1 MSRFVCIRASKWAR
15 LSDVLSVLPWNKYWK
30 HVFMLFGII
39 ETSTSHASY
48 CCCCL
53 VTSVVSDSVWPHR
66 QQHTRLRHPWD
77 SPGKN
82 TGVGCHFLLPCMKVK
97 SESQVAQSYPTLSVL
112 SHKKE
117 WNNAVCSNMDGS
129 GDYHTWWSKPDKYQM
144 KLLICRIWKKMIQ
157 MNLFT
162 KQKKTH
168 RHRKQIYCYQ
178 RGKWAGI
185 N

>member
-53 VTSVVSDSVWPHR
+53 VTSVVSDSVWLHR
-66 QQHTRLRHPWD
+66 RQPTRLPRPWN

-82 TGVGCHFLLPCMKVK
+82 TGVACHFLLQGMKVK
-97 SESQVAQSYPTLSVL
+97 SESEVAQLCLTQWPHGLPPTRLLCPWEFPGKSAGVGCHCLLHASYYSIQNSWVWWKSGMVGAVINHAYTLL
-112 SHKKE
+112 Q
-117 WNNAVCSNMDGS
+117 NRF
-129 GDYHTWWSKPDKYQM
+129 
-144 KLLICRIWKKMIQ
+144 LLFLVRLCVIP
-157 MNLFT
+157 
-162 KQKKTH
+162 
-168 RHRKQIYCYQ
+168 
-178 RGKWAGI
+178 
-185 N
+185 